1 MAIFRFFLR
10 WRPTTILDFLKLKIL
25 TAIRWT
31 GPVCVTMPSSAA
43 IGPTIM
49 EITAIYQFLN
59 MAAVR
64 HLSFVV
70 RVFGPAAKTI

>member
-1 MAIFRFFLR
+1 
-10 WRPTTILDFLKLKIL
+10 
-25 TAIRWT
+25 
-31 GPVCVTMPSSAA
+31 MPSSAA